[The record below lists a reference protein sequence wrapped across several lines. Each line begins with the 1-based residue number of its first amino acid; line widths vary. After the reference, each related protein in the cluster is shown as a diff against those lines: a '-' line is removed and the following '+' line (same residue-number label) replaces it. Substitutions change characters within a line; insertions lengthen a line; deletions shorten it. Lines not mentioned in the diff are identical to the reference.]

1 MNSQTWKSS
10 VQIKFLDNPLTL
22 QKQNKLEQLQST
34 TLTKPVDM
42 GHMWPNSGNDMG

>member
-1 MNSQTWKSS
+1 MT
-10 VQIKFLDNPLTL
+10 LDVMSNFPFVL
-22 QKQNKLEQLQST
+22 QANTRQFEGEST